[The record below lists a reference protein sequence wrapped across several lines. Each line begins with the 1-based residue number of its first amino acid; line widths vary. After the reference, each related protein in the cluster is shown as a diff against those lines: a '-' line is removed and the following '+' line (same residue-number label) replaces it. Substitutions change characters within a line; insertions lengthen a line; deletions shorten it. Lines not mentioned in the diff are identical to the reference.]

1 MMLFG
6 NLCKVHAAAAAVVV
20 CCIAYALKVMH
31 HRCSLHYHHRLQ
43 VLNDHIHSDTVTCGY
58 RTEGDIVIAGTA
70 SPIIAASS
78 VRSLRNEAIRP
89 VHTVV
94 LASLSLLLSGVTV
107 SSSQSSSAASSSS
120 QLYTELQDALSDF
133 SSLDEGDFSL
143 DDFYRLDESSDDI
156 FYSNPR
162 FVEHINP
169 SAVKALTAFHGKV
182 LTMHSMKGTSI
193 GSGRRLNV
201 LDLCSSWVSHV
212 PVEGIQFNRFVG
224 LGMNRQEL
232 DRNSQLTERRVQDL
246 NKDSSLSTYSDA
258 SFDAVLLQLSI
269 DYLVHPVE
277 VLRDVSRVLVPGGL
291 LIIRYSIIT
300 YLTMM
305 IIMLA
310 LTSGYLY
317 AVGRL
322 SFSNRVF
329 IDKAVAIWT
338 GKSDIDHIEL
348 VGRYLLRSEAAF
360 EQSSAKAYDLLPSS
374 KSDKVFAVVVATRKV
389 DQTYR

>member
-1 MMLFG
+1 M
-6 NLCKVHAAAAAVVV
+6 
-20 CCIAYALKVMH
+20 
-31 HRCSLHYHHRLQ
+31 
-43 VLNDHIHSDTVTCGY
+43 
-58 RTEGDIVIAGTA
+58 AGTA

-78 VRSLRNEAIRP
+78 ERSLRDEAIRP
-89 VHTVV
+89 VHTAVRS
-94 LASLSLLLSGVTV
+94 LAALSLLLSGVTA
-107 SSSQSSSAASSSS
+107 SSSQLSSASAASSS
-120 QLYTELQDALSDF
+120 QLYTELQNALSDL
-133 SSLDEGDFSL
+133 SSLDEGEFAM

-162 FVEHINP
+162 FVEHVSP
-169 SAVKALTAFHGKV
+169 SAVKALTAFHGEV

-193 GSGRRLNV
+193 GGGRRLNV

-300 YLTMM
+300 CLTMM

-310 LTSGYLY
+310 LTSGYLLCCWT
-317 AVGRL
+317 AQLQQSRL
-322 SFSNRVF
+322 HR
-329 IDKAVAIWT
+329 
-338 GKSDIDHIEL
+338 
-348 VGRYLLRSEAAF
+348 
-360 EQSSAKAYDLLPSS
+360 QSSGHMDG
-374 KSDKVFAVVVATRKV
+374 
-389 DQTYR
+389 